1 MAQGLDVL
9 LVEDSPQDAALLVR
23 ELKKG
28 GLDPHWERVETK
40 EALEQALR
48 ERRWSVVLSDY
59 ALPSFRAPD
68 ALALVQALAPEVPF
82 IVVSGAI
89 GEDTAVEIMRRGAR
103 DYVIKDKLQR
113 LVPVVRRELDEAAAR
128 AARAE
133 AVRRREGKDAFL
145 AMAGA
150 ELTRVLA
157 YPEILE
163 RVAALSVGAFA
174 DGCVLEVFDG
184 IATRHA
190 VAHRLPDQVA
200 RLEDALHAGSA
211 ETATAGRPSGT
222 LTRVALRAR
231 GQDFGS
237 MTLLRDSPAWT
248 FDELDVDTA
257 RELGLRSAFAIENA
271 RLYQQAQDSIRARDE
286 FLAIAAHEL
295 KTPLS
300 PLRVQAQALVRA
312 LDKGLVLSPEKLRAR
327 LSAIDRATARLE
339 RLTDTLLEISE
350 VTVGEM
356 LLHREPVDLADVA
369 RTVVERLRVPLERA
383 GSPVRLSTAPAVGS
397 WDARRLEQA
406 CEHFLL
412 NAAKYGAGHPIEVT
426 VEADAAT
433 ARLTVLDHG
442 MGIAVAEQVHL
453 FERFQRR
460 APLRHF
466 GGFGLGLWVV
476 RQVAEAHGGSVHL
489 WSRPGLGARFSLE
502 LPRGPVVSRAREPE
516 PTEEPAPHD

>member
-1 MAQGLDVL
+1 
-9 LVEDSPQDAALLVR
+9 
-23 ELKKG
+23 
-28 GLDPHWERVETK
+28 
-40 EALEQALR
+40 
-48 ERRWSVVLSDY
+48 
-59 ALPSFRAPD
+59 
-68 ALALVQALAPEVPF
+68 
-82 IVVSGAI
+82 
-89 GEDTAVEIMRRGAR
+89 
-103 DYVIKDKLQR
+103 
-113 LVPVVRRELDEAAAR
+113 
-128 AARAE
+128 
-133 AVRRREGKDAFL
+133 
-145 AMAGA
+145 
-150 ELTRVLA
+150 
-157 YPEILE
+157 
-163 RVAALSVGAFA
+163 
-174 DGCVLEVFDG
+174 
-184 IATRHA
+184 
-190 VAHRLPDQVA
+190 VAHRLPDRVA
-200 RLEDALHAGSA
+200 PLEDALRGK
-211 ETATAGRPSGT
+211 TAADATRGRPPDT
-222 LTRVALRAR
+222 VARVPLRAR

-237 MTLLRDSPAWT
+237 MTLLRDERSRT
-248 FDELDVDTA
+248 FDELDRDTA

-312 LDKGLVLSPEKLRAR
+312 LDRGLVLPPEKLRAR

-350 VTVGEM
+350 VTVGRL
-356 LLHREPVDLADVA
+356 LLHRAPVDLAEVA
-369 RTVVERLRVPLERA
+369 KTVVERLRVPFERA
-383 GSPVRLSTAPAVGS
+383 GSPVLLSVAPAVGS

-406 CEHFLL
+406 CEHLLL

-476 RQVAEAHGGSVHL
+476 RQIAEAHGGSVHL

-502 LPRGPVVSRAREPE
+502 LPRGPVAQRSLEPD
-516 PTEEPAPHD
+516 EEPVTHA